1 MILNEMKNIIDAS
14 PALKNHMGGPKDEIQ
29 FYEKKSK
36 FKPLATSNNRMD
48 GRLPTAYV
56 ADEVGA
62 MRNRQPLDSMES
74 GQMNVLNR
82 TGYLI
87 STAYE
92 SLDNPMT
99 QEVGVAEKVLNGE
112 TDDPTL
118 FALLYKPDNPEE
130 WVTSDDELFKA
141 NPLALVLE
149 DTFKF
154 LVAQR
159 QRAIDTPA
167 RRKNFLTKHMNIFV
181 NGEEAETFLTKEDV
195 NRVEVEPGK
204 IDWYGRDVV
213 IGLDL
218 AETNDN
224 TGVSMVSY
232 DFDSRETIAKA
243 WAFYPAM
250 REAEKSKVEK
260 IDYALGTEKGWSFR
274 SGTRVID
281 YSDIENFVC
290 GLEDEYGVNIVAI
303 AYDKWN
309 ARATASNLSNKGY
322 DMIEIEQNM
331 GGLYPGTKLLRES
344 ILNEQFSFETNYILR
359 MNLLNAKMVTNT
371 NMSYMLNKKKSDG
384 KIDMAAAIVDAL
396 AVIQFQIDENAES
409 SSTHGLVTII

>member
-1 MILNEMKNIIDAS
+1 M
-14 PALKNHMGGPKDEIQ
+14 
-29 FYEKKSK
+29 
-36 FKPLATSNNRMD
+36 
-48 GRLPTAYV
+48 RLPTAYV

-149 DTFKF
+149 DTFNF

-195 NRVEVEPGK
+195 NRVEVEPGT

-260 IDYALGTEKGWSFR
+260 IDYADGTEKGWSFR

-396 AVIQFQIDENAES
+396 AVIQFKIDENAES

>member
-1 MILNEMKNIIDAS
+1 M
-14 PALKNHMGGPKDEIQ
+14 
-29 FYEKKSK
+29 
-36 FKPLATSNNRMD
+36 
-48 GRLPTAYV
+48 RLPTAYV

-149 DTFKF
+149 DTFNF

-195 NRVEVEPGK
+195 NRVEVEPGT

-232 DFDSRETIAKA
+232 NFDSRETIAKA
-243 WAFYPAM
+243 WAFYPSM

-260 IDYALGTEKGWSFR
+260 IDYAQGTENGWSFR

>member
-1 MILNEMKNIIDAS
+1 MVT
-14 PALKNHMGGPKDEIQ
+14 
-29 FYEKKSK
+29 Y
-36 FKPLATSNNRMD
+36 RV
-48 GRLPTAYV
+48 YV
-56 ADEVGA
+56 ANTRNILEVGA

-149 DTFKF
+149 DTFNF

-195 NRVEVEPGK
+195 NRVEVEPGT

-232 DFDSRETIAKA
+232 DFDNRETIAKA

-260 IDYALGTEKGWSFR
+260 IDYADGTEKGWSFR

-290 GLEDEYGVNIVAI
+290 GLEDEYGDNIVAI

-322 DMIEIEQNM
+322 DMIEVEQNM

>member
-1 MILNEMKNIIDAS
+1 MVT
-14 PALKNHMGGPKDEIQ
+14 
-29 FYEKKSK
+29 Y
-36 FKPLATSNNRMD
+36 RV
-48 GRLPTAYV
+48 YV
-56 ADEVGA
+56 ANTRNILEVGA

-74 GQMNVLNR
+74 GQMSVLNR

-149 DTFKF
+149 DTFNF

-195 NRVEVEPGK
+195 NRVEVEPGT

-243 WAFYPAM
+243 WAFYPSM

-260 IDYALGTEKGWSFR
+260 IDYAQGTENGWSFR

>member
-1 MILNEMKNIIDAS
+1 MVT
-14 PALKNHMGGPKDEIQ
+14 
-29 FYEKKSK
+29 Y
-36 FKPLATSNNRMD
+36 RV
-48 GRLPTAYV
+48 YV
-56 ADEVGA
+56 ANTRNILEVGA

-149 DTFKF
+149 DTFNF

-195 NRVEVEPGK
+195 NRVEVEPGT

-243 WAFYPAM
+243 WAFYPSM

-260 IDYALGTEKGWSFR
+260 IDYADGTEKGWSFR

-322 DMIEIEQNM
+322 DMIEVEQNM